1 MGAGRRHPVRR
12 ARRREEQGEARPTRP
27 GLVIRQHGQTAVV
40 EDDQGH
46 EIECSAR
53 KRVGRVVCGDR
64 VRWQPTA
71 PGQGVILAIEPRHG
85 VLTRPDPRGRAR
97 PLAANLDQAL
107 IVCAPEPP
115 LSEALIDRYLVV
127 TELMDIDAALV
138 INKTDLLDD
147 ATRDALG
154 GRLAVYARI
163 GYELLWVNS
172 RERGALAPLVERL
185 RDRTSI
191 LVGQSGVGKSSLVRA
206 LLPEADIRVGAVSDA
221 TGLGRHTTTD
231 TRLYHLPDGGDII
244 DSPGVRDFH
253 LWHIAPEDL
262 HRGYREFRPLLGQ
275 CRFHNCR
282 HISEPGCAV
291 AAAADRGEID
301 PERLARYRALYR
313 QLGEAARPDY

>member
-1 MGAGRRHPVRR
+1 MAGRPRR
-12 ARRREEQGEARPTRP
+12 PRRQARRREEPGKDPAARS

-40 EDDQGH
+40 EDAQGH
-46 EIECSAR
+46 EIECTAR

-64 VRWQPTA
+64 VRWQPGA

-115 LSEALIDRYLVV
+115 PSEALIDRYLVV
-127 TELMDIDAALV
+127 TELMAIDAALV
-138 INKTDLLDD
+138 INKTDLLDE
-147 ATRDALG
+147 AARDALG

-206 LLPEADIRVGAVSDA
+206 LLPAAEIRVGAVSDA
-221 TGLGRHTTTD
+221 TGLGRHTTSA

-253 LWHIAPEDL
+253 LWHIAPEEL
-262 HRGYREFRPLLGQ
+262 QRGYREFRPLLGR

-282 HISEPGCAV
+282 HLSEPGCAV
-291 AAAADRGEID
+291 AAAADHGEID
-301 PERLARYRALYR
+301 PARLARYRALYH
-313 QLGEAARPDY
+313 QLSEAAQPDY